1 MIHGGKQS
9 ETRISIKTKTLFSWD
24 WFFNYY
30 IKCSFFKKYKFQESV
45 SKAFLQEVII
55 SSPEGKQHA
64 PGLSTK
70 TLFIHASDLFLALQS
85 QMWFQKYYPKFV
97 FCRQKYQQKKSI
109 KWSQGKSKPQ
119 EEAATWRV
127 WLHKGIFAGLEP
139 FKPSSL
145 RMWNS
150 SPETLPVHCA
160 FITDAE
166 YWNRA
171 RLPASLLGDHRLAPH
186 LQLCQSLAVQAEKT
200 LGL

>member
-9 ETRISIKTKTLFSWD
+9 ETRTSIKTKTLFSWD

-97 FCRQKYQQKKSI
+97 FCRQKYQQKKKHKMISG
-109 KWSQGKSKPQ
+109 KKQTTGRSRHMTCLTSQGN
-119 EEAATWRV
+119 
-127 WLHKGIFAGLEP
+127 LC
-139 FKPSSL
+139 
-145 RMWNS
+145 WNGAFQ
-150 SPETLPVHCA
+150 A
-160 FITDAE
+160 FITED
-166 YWNRA
+166 
-171 RLPASLLGDHRLAPH
+171 
-186 LQLCQSLAVQAEKT
+186 VKF
-200 LGL
+200 